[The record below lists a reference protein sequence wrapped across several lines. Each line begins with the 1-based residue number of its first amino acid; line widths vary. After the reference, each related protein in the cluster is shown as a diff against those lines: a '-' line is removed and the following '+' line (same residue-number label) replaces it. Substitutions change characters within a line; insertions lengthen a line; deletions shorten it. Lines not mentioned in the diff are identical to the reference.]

1 MEASQV
7 PNSVS
12 QGFNL
17 LREDNTDTSGGLMVY
32 TRSDIPR
39 RRLTAVEYNK
49 DGIESICIKVILGNT
64 KTVIA
69 CIYKHPRVENNVF
82 KTVSC
87 SISDQLF
94 RNYSDA
100 FFIGDMNSYPNKIGV
115 IKYICVMYSLHNL
128 IKNPTCHKAATSTLL
143 GVGLVSNRTNIFV
156 EANYINDITSA
167 PFHVCEVFDGV
178 EDMVWFTNELLL
190 DIVNHHALVKRKLI
204 KRESVP

>member
-1 MEASQV
+1 
-7 PNSVS
+7 
-12 QGFNL
+12 
-17 LREDNTDTSGGLMVY
+17 MVY
-32 TRSDIPR
+32 TRSDIPH

-49 DGIESICIKVILGNT
+49 DGIESICIEVILGNT
-64 KTVIA
+64 KTVVA

-143 GVGLVSNRTNIFV
+143 GVGLVSNRAKYLGVLNC
-156 EANYINDITSA
+156 
-167 PFHVCEVFDGV
+167 VCELSDFHNFVGASTRKFAPRQQPKHIFYRSYKQFCGSKLHKWHHQCTIPCVRGV
-178 EDMVWFTNELLL
+178 WRRRRYG
-190 DIVNHHALVKRKLI
+190 LVH
-204 KRESVP
+204 